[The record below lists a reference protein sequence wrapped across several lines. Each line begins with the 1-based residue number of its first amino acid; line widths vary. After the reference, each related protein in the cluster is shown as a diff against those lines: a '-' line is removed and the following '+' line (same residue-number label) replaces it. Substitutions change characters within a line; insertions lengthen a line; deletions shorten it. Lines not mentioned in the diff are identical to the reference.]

1 MTIADY
7 AQVLGFAAGSAL
19 VAGLLAAIVLRLAR
33 RALDQAGLASAHA
46 LVFSDAAISGAATGN
61 RPGLTGLRQAIA
73 SRQISAVAVESLDR
87 LSRDQADLALIAREM
102 RAAGVR
108 LITSDP
114 GEISD
119 DAAGIMQIGMRGMI
133 GQIYLKDLANKTRRG
148 LEGVVAEGRHTGAP
162 PYGYQKK
169 PGGEPGEL
177 VIDAEEAAIVRQ
189 ICEDFVAGL
198 SPQAIAA
205 ALNAAGVPGPSGR
218 LWQTSTIFGQPKRL
232 NGILWNPMYRGEQI
246 WNRQRKVKDPVSGKA
261 RMVANPE
268 SDWVRRPA
276 ENWRILPEDLCDA
289 IDRAKAKRQ
298 ISQSPKAP
306 RPKRALSG
314 LLKCG
319 GCGGSLVIAG
329 ANPPRYACSTR
340 KDKGE
345 AACAGIGHVKAPEI
359 EERVL
364 SATRTRL
371 LSPEAIRLGMEAYR
385 RKRRELASTGAQERI
400 DLTKKINAL
409 RAQEERLV
417 DAFAQGQAPETALA
431 RVSQLEADRKALEA
445 RLHALE
451 DDSPVTELHPS
462 APARYATLVERLQAL
477 IAADDAALKDA
488 ISDRTRAE
496 LMDALR
502 DLIKS
507 VSVSRNKKSGEVD
520 LQVEGDLAALLN
532 FSSQSQRVVGAGVGF
547 EPTTFRL

>member
-1 MTIADY
+1 MTPALY
-7 AQVLGFAAGSAL
+7 ARYSSDLQRDQS
-19 VAGLLAAIVLRLAR
+19 IEDQLRLAR

-61 RPGLTGLRQAIA
+61 RPGLTGLRQAVA

-108 LITSDP
+108 LITADA
-114 GEISD
+114 GEIGD

-169 PGGEPGEL
+169 PDGEPGVL
-177 VIDAEEAAIVRQ
+177 VIDTDEAAIVRQ
-189 ICEDFVAGL
+189 ICEDFVSGL

-205 ALNAAGVPGPSGR
+205 ALNAKGVPGPSGR
-218 LWQTSTIFGQPKRL
+218 LWQTSTIFGQPKAL

-246 WNRQRKVKDPVSGKA
+246 WNRQRKVKNPVTGKA
-261 RMVANPE
+261 RMVPNPQ

-276 ENWRILPEDLCDA
+276 EHWRILPADLCDA
-289 IDRAKAKRQ
+289 IDRAKARRKM
-298 ISQSPKAP
+298 SQNRTAP
-306 RPKRALSG
+306 RPRRALSG

-319 GCGGSLVIAG
+319 SCGSSLVIAG
-329 ANPPRYACSTR
+329 GSPPRYACSTR
-340 KDKGE
+340 KDKG
-345 AACAGIGHVKAPEI
+345 ATACEGIGYVRAPEI
-359 EERVL
+359 EQRVL
-364 SATRTRL
+364 TATKTRL
-371 LSPEAIRLGMEAYR
+371 LSPEAIRLGMDAYR
-385 RKRRELASTGAQERI
+385 RKRRELASTGAQDRI
-400 DLTKKINAL
+400 DLTKKIAAL
-409 RAQEERLV
+409 KAQEERLV
-417 DAFAQGQAPETALA
+417 DAFARGQMAETALA
-431 RVSQLEADRKALEA
+431 RVTQIETERKALETQLA
-445 RLHALE
+445 HIE

-462 APARYATLVERLQAL
+462 APARYAGLVERLQAL
-477 IAADDAALKDA
+477 IAADDAALANA
-488 ISDRTRAE
+488 ISDRARAE
-496 LMDALR
+496 LMEALR

-507 VSVSRNKKSGEVD
+507 VRVSRHKKSGEID
-520 LQVEGDLAALLN
+520 LQVEGDLAAVLN

>member
-1 MTIADY
+1 MTPALY
-7 AQVLGFAAGSAL
+7 ARYSSDLQRDQS
-19 VAGLLAAIVLRLAR
+19 IEDQLRLAR

-73 SRQISAVAVESLDR
+73 HRQISAVAVESLDR

-108 LITSDP
+108 LITADA

-148 LEGVVAEGRHTGAP
+148 LEGVVAEGRHTAAP

-177 VIDAEEAAIVRQ
+177 AIDTDEAAIVRQ

-205 ALNAAGVPGPSGR
+205 ALNAQGVPGPSGR

-261 RMVANPE
+261 RMVPNPE
-268 SDWVRRPA
+268 SEWVRRPA

-289 IDRAKAKRQ
+289 IDRAKAKRANADTGREH
-298 ISQSPKAP
+298 KRP
-306 RPKRALSG
+306 RRALSG
-314 LLKCG
+314 LLSCGCCG
-319 GCGGSLVIAG
+319 GPLQIQGRASAARYGCSRRKNQG
-329 ANPPRYACSTR
+329 ASVC
-340 KDKGE
+340 E
-345 AACAGIGHVKAPEI
+345 GIGYVSATEI
-359 EERVL
+359 EARVL
-364 SATRTRL
+364 TATKTRL

-385 RKRRELASTGAQERI
+385 RRRRELASTNASDRARLQ
-400 DLTKKINAL
+400 KKISDL
-409 RAQEERLV
+409 KGQETRLI
-417 DAFAQGQAPETALA
+417 DAFAKGHTPESALE
-431 RVSQLEADRKALEA
+431 RVNQMEAERKQLEIQLAELQ
-445 RLHALE
+445 E
-451 DDSPVTELHPS
+451 DAPVTELHPG
-462 APARYATLVERLQAL
+462 APARYARMVEDLEAL
-477 IAADDAALKDA
+477 IAADSNAHAT
-488 ISDRTRAE
+488 ISDRHRAE
-496 LMDALR
+496 LNGAIR
-502 DLIKS
+502 DLVRSIT
-507 VSVSRNKKSGEVD
+507 VCRNKKSGEID
-520 LQVEGDLAALLN
+520 LQVEGDLAALLY
-532 FSSQSQRVVGAGVGF
+532 FSEPSPLSMGAGVGF